1 VTVPDEVLTM
11 KSSVFTW
18 LKQIDRVLVAVLKW
32 ICIGLFA
39 AITLILS
46 LNIVVRFMPFMSM
59 HWFDE
64 ILELLYG
71 ALIFYGAAAVWVTHS
86 HFSVGDWIS
95 KYLPGVRSRF
105 CYRLIV
111 ESFSLIFIAIFFWY
125 AWDLLLKTEE
135 QTTAFAMSKK
145 WLYACMPITG
155 GLMLL
160 YSLKNMYFELT
171 RILNSTMD
179 GDAGKKDDLNH

>member
-1 VTVPDEVLTM
+1 MNQDFLRTL
-11 KSSVFTW
+11 SR
-18 LKQIDRVLVAVLKW
+18 IDRGLVKVLEW
-32 ICIGLFA
+32 ICIALFV
-39 AITLILS
+39 AITFILTLS
-46 LNIVVRFMPFMSM
+46 IVVRFIPFMSM

-95 KYLPGVRSRF
+95 KFIPSVRGRF
-105 CYRLIV
+105 AYRLFVELMSLAFIV
-111 ESFSLIFIAIFFWY
+111 IFFKY
-125 AWDLLLKTEE
+125 ALSLMLQTEE

-155 GLMLL
+155 GIMVL
-160 YSLKNMYFELT
+160 YTLKNMWLELAK
-171 RILNSTMD
+171 IVNPD
-179 GDAGKKDDLNH
+179 FNIEAGKENLNH

>member
-1 VTVPDEVLTM
+1 MKNSIIRALNRFDRALT
-11 KSSVFTW
+11 
-18 LKQIDRVLVAVLKW
+18 LALEW
-32 ICIGLFA
+32 ICIALFA
-39 AITLILS
+39 SITLILS
-46 LNIVVRFMPFMSM
+46 LNIFIRFVPLMSM

-95 KYLPGVRSRF
+95 KYLKSVRARF
-105 CYRLIV
+105 AYRLIV
-111 ESFSLIFIAIFFWY
+111 ELFSLLFAVVFFKY
-125 AWDLLLKTEE
+125 AFDITLQTEE

-155 GLMLL
+155 GIMVL
-160 YSLKNMYFELT
+160 YSLKNMYLELAKIANPALDIDLG
-171 RILNSTMD
+171 RE
-179 GDAGKKDDLNH
+179 DLNH

>member
-1 VTVPDEVLTM
+1 MKNTVFAL
-11 KSSVFTW
+11 
-18 LKQIDRVLVAVLKW
+18 LNQIDRALVAVLKW
-32 ICIGLFA
+32 ICIVLFI
-39 AITLILS
+39 AITIILS
-46 LNIVVRFMPFMSM
+46 LNIFVRFVPIMSM

-95 KYLPGVRSRF
+95 KHLKSVRARF
-105 CYRLIV
+105 GYRLVV
-111 ESFSLIFIAIFFWY
+111 ECFSLVFIAVFFWY
-125 AWDLLLKTEE
+125 ALDLFLKTEE

-155 GLMLL
+155 GLMVL
-160 YSLKNMYFELT
+160 YSLKNMYLELFK
-171 RILNSTMD
+171 IVNPD
-179 GDAGKKDDLNH
+179 VDIDAGKEELNH

>member
-1 VTVPDEVLTM
+1 MKQDFLRTLNRIDHGLVKVLE
-11 KSSVFTW
+11 
-18 LKQIDRVLVAVLKW
+18 W
-32 ICIGLFA
+32 ICIALFV
-39 AITLILS
+39 AITFILTLS
-46 LNIVVRFMPFMSM
+46 IIVRFIPFMSM

-95 KYLPGVRSRF
+95 KFIPSMRGRF
-105 CYRLIV
+105 VYRLVV
-111 ESFSLIFIAIFFWY
+111 ELISLIFIVIFFKY
-125 AWDLLLKTEE
+125 ALDLMIQTEE

-155 GLMLL
+155 GIMVL
-160 YSLKNMYFELT
+160 YTLKNMYLELAKIVNPVLDIDVG
-171 RILNSTMD
+171 RENQ
-179 GDAGKKDDLNH
+179 NH